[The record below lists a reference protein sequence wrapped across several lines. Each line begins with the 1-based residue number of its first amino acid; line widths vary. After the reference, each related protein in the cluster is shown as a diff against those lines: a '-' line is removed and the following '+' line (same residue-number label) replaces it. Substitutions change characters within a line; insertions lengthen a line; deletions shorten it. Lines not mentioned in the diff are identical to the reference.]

1 MLSRNGPDDAI
12 VIGIGEH
19 YTGSHVMTSI
29 GLGSCVGLII
39 HDVHN
44 GIGSLAHVMLPKSRG
59 KTGERPGK
67 FADTAVDL
75 LIDELES
82 AGSDRSS
89 LVVKLVGG
97 ASMLQNLSKSLNI
110 GERNVIALKTLLTER
125 NISIVN
131 EDLGGSVG
139 RTVTYYPTEN
149 GKVIVRLANGVI
161 KEL

>member
-1 MLSRNGPDDAI
+1 MISSHGSDDAI
-12 VIGIGEH
+12 IIGIGEH
-19 YTGSHVMTSI
+19 STGSHVMTSI

-39 HDVHN
+39 HDVN
-44 GIGSLAHVMLPKSRG
+44 KDIGSLAHVMLPKSRG

-75 LIDELES
+75 LIGELES
-82 AGSDRSS
+82 TGSDRSS

-110 GERNVIALKTLLTER
+110 GERNIIALKTLLTER

-131 EDLGGSVG
+131 EDIGGNVG
-139 RTVTYYPTEN
+139 RTVTYYPYEN
-149 GKVIVRLANGVI
+149 GKVIVRSADGVI